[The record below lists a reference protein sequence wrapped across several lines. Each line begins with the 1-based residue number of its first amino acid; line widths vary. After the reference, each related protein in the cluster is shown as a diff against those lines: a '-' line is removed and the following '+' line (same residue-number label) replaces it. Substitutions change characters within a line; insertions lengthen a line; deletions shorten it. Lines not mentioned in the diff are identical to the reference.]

1 MNEYTIPT
9 EQLMLIGT
17 VVVHSF
23 AVIKVRFQCMRLIL
37 GS

>member
-1 MNEYTIPT
+1 MNEYTIPN

-23 AVIKVRFQCMRLIL
+23 AVTKARFQRTRLIL